1 MDFKIRLDLHNAFNA
16 ETAHSG
22 PLAQE
27 QKSAEAGN
35 GNFVDSLREIQGEYI
50 QLNDLYERQKV
61 YGQKLSDMM
70 KALQFE
76 VDATIPIRAETM
88 GNGVTAAYLV
98 SEAVVV
104 AFDKNRNMSSSPL
117 YRLPANVLI
126 SVIEECTPE
135 LRRLISE
142 KRRTESNKVR
152 SMERVLKELKKAQ
165 ATFKQAKREE
175 LEVTEGEPNEEA
187 TEAMEEEAP
196 LKVPDQTEAPLR
208 GTKNTFVF
216 KGTFGDKKEISG
228 ISS

>member
-1 MDFKIRLDLHNAFNA
+1 MDSEIRLDLHNAFIA
-16 ETAHSG
+16 ETAHFG

-27 QKSAEAGN
+27 QKASDGGN

-50 QLNDLYERQKV
+50 QLNDLYERQRV

-70 KALQFE
+70 KALQYE
-76 VDATIPIRAETM
+76 VDATIPIRPETM

-104 AFDKNRNMSSSPL
+104 AFDKSRNMSSTPL

-135 LRRLISE
+135 LRRLISD
-142 KRRTESNKVR
+142 KRRTESSKVR

-165 ATFKQAKREE
+165 ATFKQAKRDE
-175 LEVTEGEPNEEA
+175 LEVTEEEQIEPA
-187 TEAMEEEAP
+187 TEAVEEARP
-196 LKVPDQTEAPLR
+196 LKVQEQAEAPPR
-208 GTKNTFVF
+208 TGKESFVF
-216 KGTFGDKKEISG
+216 KGTFGDKKELSG
-228 ISS
+228 ITS